1 MSSAR
6 PSGSAPSSASGSRFR
21 TALRNYR
28 FPLAI
33 LTGVVIGAIIGLVFG
48 ERAAVLKPLGTV
60 FINMMFTLVVPL
72 VFLSIASAVAGMQSA
87 RRLGGI
93 LGGMMGVFLAT
104 GVVAS
109 VLMIAALWIFKPT
122 EGLDI
127 ALPEPEA
134 VEDPGS
140 LGDQIVSTFVVDD
153 FSKLLS
159 AENMLALIVF
169 AILVGFATSS
179 LGAKGKPFNDFLQ
192 SGSEVF
198 LRFTS
203 LIMYYAPIGLGAY
216 FASLIGE
223 LGPQLVGGY
232 LRAFLVYFP
241 VSIGYF
247 LIAFSLYAFLA
258 GGRRGFTAF
267 WKNIIEPL
275 AVSVGTSSSVAA
287 IPANLRAGKRI
298 GVPRD
303 VRETIIP
310 IGATIHMEGSC
321 LSAILKIAFLFAIFE
336 RDFFTPGTL
345 LTAIG
350 FALLSG
356 MVMAGIPSG
365 GFIGELMIITLYGFP
380 PAALPVIQII
390 GTVVDAPAT
399 TVNAVGDQSSSMLV
413 ARILDGKDWMEKTK
427 AAEAA
432 EDAAAEAAVA
442 GPGAGGSVGAGAGVA
457 AAGPGGTENAAVS
470 GSEEKGTDRG

>member
-1 MSSAR
+1 MNATQSAGKN
-6 PSGSAPSSASGSRFR
+6 PQSGLRA
-21 TALRNYR
+21 ALRSYR

-33 LTGVVIGAIIGLVFG
+33 LSGVLIGAIIGLVFG
-48 ERAAVLKPLGTV
+48 ERAAVLKPFGTL

-93 LGGMMGVFLAT
+93 LGGMMGVFIAT

-109 VLMIAALWIFKPT
+109 VIMIAALWVFQPT
-122 EGLDI
+122 NGMDI
-127 ALPEPEA
+127 ELAAPEA
-134 VEDPGS
+134 VEETEGS
-140 LGDQIVSTFVVDD
+140 LGDQIVGSFVVDD

-169 AILVGFATSS
+169 AILVGFATST
-179 LGAKGKPFNDFLQ
+179 LGEKGRPFNAFLQ

-198 LRFTS
+198 LKFTS

-216 FASLIGE
+216 FAALVGE

-258 GGRRGFTAF
+258 GGRRGFASF
-267 WKNIIEPL
+267 WKNIIEPF

-287 IPANLRAGKRI
+287 IPANLRAGARI

-303 VRETIIP
+303 IRETIIP
-310 IGATIHMEGSC
+310 MGATIHMEGSC

-336 RDFFTPGTL
+336 RDFFTPGTI
-345 LTAIG
+345 LTAIA

-399 TVNAVGDQSSSMLV
+399 TVNAVGDQASSMMV
-413 ARILDGKDWMEKTK
+413 ARLLDGKDWQEKGL
-427 AAEAA
+427 AAEA
-432 EDAAAEAAVA
+432 
-442 GPGAGGSVGAGAGVA
+442 G
-457 AAGPGGTENAAVS
+457 VS
-470 GSEEKGTDRG
+470 GSAPGSRAGDA